1 MVDRRWG
8 VNIPLLHPLVCALCR
23 VFFNMCHA
31 MWKLFWFAF
40 TPLVT
45 WAHGYTMWGVMVIN
59 PLLCV
64 LWSWSIYATFLCCRL
79 HTICSI
85 INSRMRII
93 LSLNVVHID
102 LFNKR
107 AWLEILSVC
116 TIRHLRIGSSDKRA
130 WSEIH

>member
-1 MVDRRWG
+1 MDILCEESWLSIHYYVSYGVDQSTQR
-8 VNIPLLHPLVCALCR
+8 
-23 VFFNMCHA
+23 FF
-31 MWKLFWFAF
+31 
-40 TPLVT
+40 V
-45 WAHGYTMWGVMVIN
+45 
-59 PLLCV
+59 
-64 LWSWSIYATFLCCRL
+64 SRL
-79 HTICSI
+79 YTICSI
-85 INSRMRII
+85 IISRMRII